1 MRLLEFVEKYNNMA
15 NNTLKEQLLSKI
27 KITPYVSIIKKD
39 AYAQL
44 IVDKTTFEQE
54 AYDDNGVT
62 KYRKT
67 DKIRVNSVAQY
78 VQFCRAV
85 IELYTDL
92 EIDEDDKGFIKGY
105 DALKSSGLLD
115 ILMVGSDKADPL
127 IPMSELSEFKTILTM
142 KQSDIQFNETTTQ
155 AFISKQIGR
164 ISDLANATLTPFMDV
179 VSKKLD
185 EIPKEDLD
193 KVVEFA
199 KNGGFKEVQD
209 MEIINLPRGCGK
221 TTNIIIE
228 AVKTGYPIITLRNTM
243 KRDIERRAEKIT
255 NKKITV
261 YTVAEFLNDNFWC
274 DKIDKKPEHIL
285 IDELPYILEELLGS
299 KCETA
304 TMTSKSLEEYYGHR
318 DLDRQ
323 EIQILCYK
331 IEKAVTGC
339 HGLFHFPFN
348 PALLLFLI
356 EETFKLDAVMDVNLE
371 IKLLNVVALGKY
383 DQ

>member
-1 MRLLEFVEKYNNMA
+1 MKILEFVEKYNNTA

-39 AYAQL
+39 VYAQL

-54 AYDDNGVT
+54 SYNDNGVT

-67 DKIRVNSVAQY
+67 DKIRVNSVVQY

-142 KQSDIQFNETTTQ
+142 KQSDTQFNETTTQ
-155 AFISKQIGR
+155 AFINKQIGR
-164 ISDLANATLTPFMDV
+164 ISDLANATLTPLMDV

-199 KNGGFKEVQD
+199 KNGGFKEV
-209 MEIINLPRGCGK
+209 
-221 TTNIIIE
+221 
-228 AVKTGYPIITLRNTM
+228 
-243 KRDIERRAEKIT
+243 
-255 NKKITV
+255 
-261 YTVAEFLNDNFWC
+261 
-274 DKIDKKPEHIL
+274 
-285 IDELPYILEELLGS
+285 
-299 KCETA
+299 
-304 TMTSKSLEEYYGHR
+304 
-318 DLDRQ
+318 
-323 EIQILCYK
+323 
-331 IEKAVTGC
+331 
-339 HGLFHFPFN
+339 
-348 PALLLFLI
+348 
-356 EETFKLDAVMDVNLE
+356 
-371 IKLLNVVALGKY
+371 
-383 DQ
+383 

>member
-1 MRLLEFVEKYNNMA
+1 MKLLEFVEKYNHTA
-15 NNTLKEQLLSKI
+15 NSSLKEQLLSKI

-67 DKIRVNSVAQY
+67 DKIRVNSVGQY

-92 EIDEDDKGFIKGY
+92 EIDDDDKGFIKGY

-142 KQSDIQFNETTTQ
+142 KQSDTQFNETTTQ

-164 ISDLANATLTPFMDV
+164 ISDLANATLTPLMDV

-193 KVVEFA
+193 KIVEFA
-199 KNGGFKEVQD
+199 KNGGFKEV
-209 MEIINLPRGCGK
+209 
-221 TTNIIIE
+221 
-228 AVKTGYPIITLRNTM
+228 
-243 KRDIERRAEKIT
+243 
-255 NKKITV
+255 
-261 YTVAEFLNDNFWC
+261 
-274 DKIDKKPEHIL
+274 
-285 IDELPYILEELLGS
+285 
-299 KCETA
+299 
-304 TMTSKSLEEYYGHR
+304 
-318 DLDRQ
+318 
-323 EIQILCYK
+323 
-331 IEKAVTGC
+331 
-339 HGLFHFPFN
+339 
-348 PALLLFLI
+348 
-356 EETFKLDAVMDVNLE
+356 
-371 IKLLNVVALGKY
+371 
-383 DQ
+383 

>member
-1 MRLLEFVEKYNNMA
+1 MKLLEFVEKYNNMA
-15 NNTLKEQLLSKI
+15 NNTLREQLLSKI
-27 KITPYVSIIKKD
+27 KITPYVSFIKKEV
-39 AYAQL
+39 YAQL

-54 AYDDNGVT
+54 AYDDNGET

-142 KQSDIQFNETTTQ
+142 KQSDTQFNETTTQ

-164 ISDLANATLTPFMDV
+164 ISDLANATLTPLMNV

-193 KVVEFA
+193 KIVEFA
-199 KNGGFKEVQD
+199 KNGGFKEV
-209 MEIINLPRGCGK
+209 
-221 TTNIIIE
+221 
-228 AVKTGYPIITLRNTM
+228 
-243 KRDIERRAEKIT
+243 
-255 NKKITV
+255 
-261 YTVAEFLNDNFWC
+261 
-274 DKIDKKPEHIL
+274 
-285 IDELPYILEELLGS
+285 
-299 KCETA
+299 
-304 TMTSKSLEEYYGHR
+304 
-318 DLDRQ
+318 
-323 EIQILCYK
+323 
-331 IEKAVTGC
+331 
-339 HGLFHFPFN
+339 
-348 PALLLFLI
+348 
-356 EETFKLDAVMDVNLE
+356 
-371 IKLLNVVALGKY
+371 
-383 DQ
+383 

>member
-1 MRLLEFVEKYNNMA
+1 MKLLEFVEKYNNTA

-27 KITPYVSIIKKD
+27 KITTYVSIIKKD

-44 IVDKTTFEQE
+44 IVNRTMFEQE
-54 AYDDNGVT
+54 SYDDNGVT

-142 KQSDIQFNETTTQ
+142 KQSDTQFNETTTQ

-164 ISDLANATLTPFMDV
+164 ISDLANATLTQLMDV
-179 VSKKLD
+179 VSKKLE

-199 KNGGFKEVQD
+199 KNGGFKEV
-209 MEIINLPRGCGK
+209 
-221 TTNIIIE
+221 
-228 AVKTGYPIITLRNTM
+228 
-243 KRDIERRAEKIT
+243 
-255 NKKITV
+255 
-261 YTVAEFLNDNFWC
+261 
-274 DKIDKKPEHIL
+274 
-285 IDELPYILEELLGS
+285 
-299 KCETA
+299 
-304 TMTSKSLEEYYGHR
+304 
-318 DLDRQ
+318 
-323 EIQILCYK
+323 
-331 IEKAVTGC
+331 
-339 HGLFHFPFN
+339 
-348 PALLLFLI
+348 
-356 EETFKLDAVMDVNLE
+356 
-371 IKLLNVVALGKY
+371 
-383 DQ
+383 

>member
-1 MRLLEFVEKYNNMA
+1 MKILEFVEKYNNMA

-44 IVDKTTFEQE
+44 IVNRTMFEQE
-54 AYDDNGVT
+54 SYDDNGVT

-142 KQSDIQFNETTTQ
+142 KQSDTQFNETTTQ

-164 ISDLANATLTPFMDV
+164 ISDLANATLIPLVDV
-179 VSKKLD
+179 LSKKLD

-193 KVVEFA
+193 KVIEFA
-199 KNGGFKEVQD
+199 KNGGFKEV
-209 MEIINLPRGCGK
+209 
-221 TTNIIIE
+221 
-228 AVKTGYPIITLRNTM
+228 
-243 KRDIERRAEKIT
+243 
-255 NKKITV
+255 
-261 YTVAEFLNDNFWC
+261 
-274 DKIDKKPEHIL
+274 
-285 IDELPYILEELLGS
+285 
-299 KCETA
+299 
-304 TMTSKSLEEYYGHR
+304 
-318 DLDRQ
+318 
-323 EIQILCYK
+323 
-331 IEKAVTGC
+331 
-339 HGLFHFPFN
+339 
-348 PALLLFLI
+348 
-356 EETFKLDAVMDVNLE
+356 
-371 IKLLNVVALGKY
+371 
-383 DQ
+383 

>member
-44 IVDKTTFEQE
+44 IVNKTMFEQE

-127 IPMSELSEFKTILTM
+127 IPISELREFKTILTM
-142 KQSDIQFNETTTQ
+142 KQSDTQFNETTTQ

-164 ISDLANATLTPFMDV
+164 ISDLANATLTPLVEV

-185 EIPKEDLD
+185 EIPNEDLED
-193 KVVEFA
+193 KILKFA
-199 KNGGFKEVQD
+199 KKGNFKEV
-209 MEIINLPRGCGK
+209 
-221 TTNIIIE
+221 
-228 AVKTGYPIITLRNTM
+228 
-243 KRDIERRAEKIT
+243 
-255 NKKITV
+255 
-261 YTVAEFLNDNFWC
+261 
-274 DKIDKKPEHIL
+274 
-285 IDELPYILEELLGS
+285 
-299 KCETA
+299 
-304 TMTSKSLEEYYGHR
+304 
-318 DLDRQ
+318 
-323 EIQILCYK
+323 
-331 IEKAVTGC
+331 
-339 HGLFHFPFN
+339 
-348 PALLLFLI
+348 
-356 EETFKLDAVMDVNLE
+356 
-371 IKLLNVVALGKY
+371 
-383 DQ
+383 

>member
-1 MRLLEFVEKYNNMA
+1 MKILEFVEKYNNTA
-15 NNTLKEQLLSKI
+15 NSTLKEQLLSKI

-44 IVDKTTFEQE
+44 IVDKTTFEHE
-54 AYDDNGVT
+54 SYDDNGVT

-142 KQSDIQFNETTTQ
+142 KQSDTQFNETTTQ

-164 ISDLANATLTPFMDV
+164 IFDLANATLTPLVDV

-199 KNGGFKEVQD
+199 KKGNFKEV
-209 MEIINLPRGCGK
+209 
-221 TTNIIIE
+221 
-228 AVKTGYPIITLRNTM
+228 
-243 KRDIERRAEKIT
+243 
-255 NKKITV
+255 
-261 YTVAEFLNDNFWC
+261 
-274 DKIDKKPEHIL
+274 
-285 IDELPYILEELLGS
+285 
-299 KCETA
+299 
-304 TMTSKSLEEYYGHR
+304 
-318 DLDRQ
+318 
-323 EIQILCYK
+323 
-331 IEKAVTGC
+331 
-339 HGLFHFPFN
+339 
-348 PALLLFLI
+348 
-356 EETFKLDAVMDVNLE
+356 
-371 IKLLNVVALGKY
+371 
-383 DQ
+383 

>member
-1 MRLLEFVEKYNNMA
+1 MRLLEFVERYNNTA

-27 KITPYVSIIKKD
+27 KITPYISIIKKD

-54 AYDDNGVT
+54 SYDDNGVT

-127 IPMSELSEFKTILTM
+127 IPMSELSELKTILTM
-142 KQSDIQFNETTTQ
+142 KQSDTQFNETTTQ

-164 ISDLANATLTPFMDV
+164 ISDLANATLTPLVEV

-199 KNGGFKEVQD
+199 K
-209 MEIINLPRGCGK
+209 
-221 TTNIIIE
+221 
-228 AVKTGYPIITLRNTM
+228 
-243 KRDIERRAEKIT
+243 RAIS
-255 NKKITV
+255 KK
-261 YTVAEFLNDNFWC
+261 
-274 DKIDKKPEHIL
+274 
-285 IDELPYILEELLGS
+285 S
-299 KCETA
+299 K
-304 TMTSKSLEEYYGHR
+304 
-318 DLDRQ
+318 
-323 EIQILCYK
+323 
-331 IEKAVTGC
+331 
-339 HGLFHFPFN
+339 
-348 PALLLFLI
+348 
-356 EETFKLDAVMDVNLE
+356 
-371 IKLLNVVALGKY
+371 
-383 DQ
+383 

>member
-1 MRLLEFVEKYNNMA
+1 MKLLEFVEKYNDMA

-67 DKIRVNSVAQY
+67 DKIRVNSVGQY

-92 EIDEDDKGFIKGY
+92 EIDDDDKGFIKGY

-115 ILMVGSDKADPL
+115 ILMVGSDKTDPL

-142 KQSDIQFNETTTQ
+142 KQSDTQFNETTAQ
-155 AFISKQIGR
+155 AFISKQIGK
-164 ISDLANATLTPFMDV
+164 ISDLANATLTPLMDV

-193 KVVEFA
+193 KVIEFA
-199 KNGGFKEVQD
+199 KNGGFKEV
-209 MEIINLPRGCGK
+209 
-221 TTNIIIE
+221 
-228 AVKTGYPIITLRNTM
+228 
-243 KRDIERRAEKIT
+243 
-255 NKKITV
+255 
-261 YTVAEFLNDNFWC
+261 
-274 DKIDKKPEHIL
+274 
-285 IDELPYILEELLGS
+285 
-299 KCETA
+299 
-304 TMTSKSLEEYYGHR
+304 
-318 DLDRQ
+318 
-323 EIQILCYK
+323 
-331 IEKAVTGC
+331 
-339 HGLFHFPFN
+339 
-348 PALLLFLI
+348 
-356 EETFKLDAVMDVNLE
+356 
-371 IKLLNVVALGKY
+371 
-383 DQ
+383 

>member
-1 MRLLEFVEKYNNMA
+1 MKLLEFVEKYNNTA

-39 AYAQL
+39 TYAQL
-44 IVDKTTFEQE
+44 IVNRTMFEQE
-54 AYDDNGVT
+54 SYDDNGVT

-142 KQSDIQFNETTTQ
+142 KQSDTQFNETTTQ

-164 ISDLANATLTPFMDV
+164 ISDLANATLTPLVDV

-199 KNGGFKEVQD
+199 KNGGFKEV
-209 MEIINLPRGCGK
+209 
-221 TTNIIIE
+221 
-228 AVKTGYPIITLRNTM
+228 
-243 KRDIERRAEKIT
+243 
-255 NKKITV
+255 
-261 YTVAEFLNDNFWC
+261 
-274 DKIDKKPEHIL
+274 
-285 IDELPYILEELLGS
+285 
-299 KCETA
+299 
-304 TMTSKSLEEYYGHR
+304 
-318 DLDRQ
+318 
-323 EIQILCYK
+323 
-331 IEKAVTGC
+331 
-339 HGLFHFPFN
+339 
-348 PALLLFLI
+348 
-356 EETFKLDAVMDVNLE
+356 
-371 IKLLNVVALGKY
+371 
-383 DQ
+383 

>member
-27 KITPYVSIIKKD
+27 KITPYISIIKKD
-39 AYAQL
+39 AYAKL

-54 AYDDNGVT
+54 TYNDDGKT

-67 DKIRVNSVAQY
+67 DKIRVNSVAKY

-92 EIDEDDKGFIKGY
+92 EIDDDYKGFIKGY

-142 KQSDIQFNETTTQ
+142 KQSDTQFNETTTQ

-164 ISDLANATLTPFMDV
+164 ISDLANATLTPLMDV

-193 KVVEFA
+193 KIIEFA
-199 KNGGFKEVQD
+199 KKGEFKEV
-209 MEIINLPRGCGK
+209 
-221 TTNIIIE
+221 
-228 AVKTGYPIITLRNTM
+228 
-243 KRDIERRAEKIT
+243 
-255 NKKITV
+255 
-261 YTVAEFLNDNFWC
+261 
-274 DKIDKKPEHIL
+274 
-285 IDELPYILEELLGS
+285 
-299 KCETA
+299 
-304 TMTSKSLEEYYGHR
+304 
-318 DLDRQ
+318 
-323 EIQILCYK
+323 
-331 IEKAVTGC
+331 
-339 HGLFHFPFN
+339 
-348 PALLLFLI
+348 
-356 EETFKLDAVMDVNLE
+356 
-371 IKLLNVVALGKY
+371 
-383 DQ
+383 

>member
-1 MRLLEFVEKYNNMA
+1 MKLLEFVEKYNNMA

-142 KQSDIQFNETTTQ
+142 KQSDTQFNETTTK

-164 ISDLANATLTPFMDV
+164 ISDLANATLTPLMDV
-179 VSKKLD
+179 VSKKFD
-185 EIPKEDLD
+185 EIPKKDLD

-199 KNGGFKEVQD
+199 KNGNFKEV
-209 MEIINLPRGCGK
+209 
-221 TTNIIIE
+221 
-228 AVKTGYPIITLRNTM
+228 
-243 KRDIERRAEKIT
+243 
-255 NKKITV
+255 
-261 YTVAEFLNDNFWC
+261 
-274 DKIDKKPEHIL
+274 
-285 IDELPYILEELLGS
+285 
-299 KCETA
+299 
-304 TMTSKSLEEYYGHR
+304 
-318 DLDRQ
+318 
-323 EIQILCYK
+323 
-331 IEKAVTGC
+331 
-339 HGLFHFPFN
+339 
-348 PALLLFLI
+348 
-356 EETFKLDAVMDVNLE
+356 
-371 IKLLNVVALGKY
+371 
-383 DQ
+383 

>member
-1 MRLLEFVEKYNNMA
+1 MKLLEFVERYNHTA
-15 NNTLKEQLLSKI
+15 NSSLKEQLLGRI
-27 KITPYVSIIKKD
+27 KITPYVSFIKKD

-54 AYDDNGVT
+54 SYEDNGEI

-67 DKIRVNSVAQY
+67 NKIRVNSVAQY

-142 KQSDIQFNETTTQ
+142 KQSDTQFNETTTQ
-155 AFISKQIGR
+155 AFIGKQIER
-164 ISDLANATLTPFMDV
+164 ISDLANATLIPLMDA

-199 KNGGFKEVQD
+199 KNGKFKEV
-209 MEIINLPRGCGK
+209 
-221 TTNIIIE
+221 
-228 AVKTGYPIITLRNTM
+228 
-243 KRDIERRAEKIT
+243 
-255 NKKITV
+255 
-261 YTVAEFLNDNFWC
+261 
-274 DKIDKKPEHIL
+274 
-285 IDELPYILEELLGS
+285 
-299 KCETA
+299 
-304 TMTSKSLEEYYGHR
+304 
-318 DLDRQ
+318 
-323 EIQILCYK
+323 
-331 IEKAVTGC
+331 
-339 HGLFHFPFN
+339 
-348 PALLLFLI
+348 
-356 EETFKLDAVMDVNLE
+356 
-371 IKLLNVVALGKY
+371 
-383 DQ
+383 

>member
-1 MRLLEFVEKYNNMA
+1 MRLLEFVERYNNTA
-15 NNTLKEQLLSKI
+15 NNTLREQLLSKI
-27 KITPYVSIIKKD
+27 KITPYVSFIKKEV
-39 AYAQL
+39 YAQL

-54 AYDDNGVT
+54 SYDDNGVT

-142 KQSDIQFNETTTQ
+142 KQSDTQFNETTTQ

-164 ISDLANATLTPFMDV
+164 ISDLANATLKPLMDV

-199 KNGGFKEVQD
+199 KNGNFKEV
-209 MEIINLPRGCGK
+209 
-221 TTNIIIE
+221 
-228 AVKTGYPIITLRNTM
+228 
-243 KRDIERRAEKIT
+243 
-255 NKKITV
+255 
-261 YTVAEFLNDNFWC
+261 
-274 DKIDKKPEHIL
+274 
-285 IDELPYILEELLGS
+285 
-299 KCETA
+299 
-304 TMTSKSLEEYYGHR
+304 
-318 DLDRQ
+318 
-323 EIQILCYK
+323 
-331 IEKAVTGC
+331 
-339 HGLFHFPFN
+339 
-348 PALLLFLI
+348 
-356 EETFKLDAVMDVNLE
+356 
-371 IKLLNVVALGKY
+371 
-383 DQ
+383 